1 MSLKT
6 EPNILEDGTK
16 RLFRNVGN

>member
-6 EPNILEDGTK
+6 EPIIKLYN
-16 RLFRNVGN
+16 